1 VAVVLLFAKG
11 KEIRD
16 LFLNVKAIRTGVLI
30 ASSLVTLAVLA
41 QEAPGVAPTA
51 AAVVAPTIHIPE
63 GTEVPLLFVDPV
75 SSATNAEGDRFTLRV
90 DGDVKIGGRVA
101 IKSGSIAVGTVTNAH
116 KRGFMGKAGELNVNL
131 DHVSVGDDRVR
142 LRASKGKT
150 GESKVGTTVALTILF
165 GPVGLLKRGH
175 DIDIKPGTPITAFV
189 DQATDIVVPL

>member
-1 VAVVLLFAKG
+1 
-11 KEIRD
+11 
-16 LFLNVKAIRTGVLI
+16 LNVKVIRTGVLLT
-30 ASSLVTLAVLA
+30 ANLFTLAA
-41 QEAPGVAPTA
+41 WTQEVPVVPATTA
-51 AAVVAPTIHIPE
+51 AVHIPE
-63 GTEVPLLFVDPV
+63 GTEVPLLFVDPL

-116 KRGFMGKAGELNVNL
+116 KRGFMGKPGELNVNL

-150 GESKVGTTVALTILF
+150 GDSKVGTTVALTILF
-165 GPVGLLKRGH
+165 GPIGLLKRGH

-189 DQATDIVVPL
+189 DQPTDVVVPL

>member
-1 VAVVLLFAKG
+1 M
-11 KEIRD
+11 
-16 LFLNVKAIRTGVLI
+16 NVKAIRTGVLI

-116 KRGFMGKAGELNVNL
+116 KRGFMGKAGE
-131 DHVSVGDDRVR
+131 
-142 LRASKGKT
+142 
-150 GESKVGTTVALTILF
+150 SKVGTTVALTILF

>member
-1 VAVVLLFAKG
+1 
-11 KEIRD
+11 
-16 LFLNVKAIRTGVLI
+16 
-30 ASSLVTLAVLA
+30 
-41 QEAPGVAPTA
+41 
-51 AAVVAPTIHIPE
+51 
-63 GTEVPLLFVDPV
+63 
-75 SSATNAEGDRFTLRV
+75 
-90 DGDVKIGGRVA
+90 
-101 IKSGSIAVGTVTNAH
+101 
-116 KRGFMGKAGELNVNL
+116 VNL